1 MKVHVLLLI
10 AKIKTKLI
18 SLDLSIKETN
28 VKEKLSSFFFL
39 KTSIVALDAFNSLK
53 TQSSAKSLGHYWYAG
68 LLWTCLCFISWYWM
82 TEEEETFM
90 TLHRSLF
97 LYFRSSE
104 NCRQHWE
111 PGKKQKTKNRQKW
124 NRELQGGGGFLI
136 FHCYWKLHF
145 IKRSCLKFNEWLWLS
160 YFSLLSI
167 IYCKINEKK
176 WNSEKL
182 QEKQNRKS
190 VCHTNN
196 TSLVLWCLKK

>member
-1 MKVHVLLLI
+1 MQVCCEHVYVL
-10 AKIKTKLI
+10 
-18 SLDLSIKETN
+18 
-28 VKEKLSSFFFL
+28 FL
-39 KTSIVALDAFNSLK
+39 GTGWLRKRR
-53 TQSSAKSLGHYWYAG
+53 
-68 LLWTCLCFISWYWM
+68 LLWPSTDP
-82 TEEEETFM
+82 
-90 TLHRSLF
+90 
-97 LYFRSSE
+97 YFYILEALKIVGSTGNQE
-104 NCRQHWE
+104 KN
-111 PGKKQKTKNRQKW
+111 KKQKTGRNGTGNSK
-124 NRELQGGGGFLI
+124 GGGFLI

-160 YFSLLSI
+160 YFGLLSI

>member
-1 MKVHVLLLI
+1 MIDLKVHVLLLLGEI
-10 AKIKTKLI
+10 NRKLF
-18 SLDLSIKETN
+18 SLDSSIKETN

-124 NRELQGGGGFLI
+124 NRELQGGGFPNI
-136 FHCYWKLHF
+136 
-145 IKRSCLKFNEWLWLS
+145 
-160 YFSLLSI
+160 SLLL
-167 IYCKINEKK
+167 KITLHKK
-176 WNSEKL
+176 
-182 QEKQNRKS
+182 
-190 VCHTNN
+190 
-196 TSLVLWCLKK
+196 VLFKIQWVTLAFILRSAKYYLL